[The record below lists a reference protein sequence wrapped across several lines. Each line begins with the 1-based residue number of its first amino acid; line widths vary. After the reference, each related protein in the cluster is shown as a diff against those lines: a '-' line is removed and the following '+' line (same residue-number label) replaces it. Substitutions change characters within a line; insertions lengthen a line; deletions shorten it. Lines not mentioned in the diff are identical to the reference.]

1 MKKYIYHIFAALSA
15 LLLLSACQEEKEV
28 VVKKPVLKVVS
39 SDVIFGVEGGQGTIV
54 VEADA
59 AVTVTS
65 ERPWVQTSVS
75 GNTITVTVSELNPS
89 PQSRYSRLTI
99 AAGSDKTY
107 VTVHQFGEIFDGMKM
122 SDVTV
127 ANTGTTMR
135 YAFKANMTVNVTADQ
150 PWVHCEMDEE
160 NEGILIVTVDKHEG
174 FGTRFAT
181 VSFTAGTNS
190 GSMKITQEPTYGEIA
205 GWKVEDTDGRFV
217 FPDQIDMIKVTP
229 PADMASV
236 PYYWGVVDPGELVGK
251 DIPAFIKELATSTK
265 EAADAGQITLCKG
278 ADSDELQNL
287 PSTAKAVIIIFDDQN
302 YPTGQYA
309 LVDFAVPDRGPVKT
323 LVDGWDIVHT
333 SSTFERPTQT
343 DVFTVTPKA
352 GYEDVKYIAT
362 VVKKESTPSV
372 EDFAFTTFAMDTR
385 EEILAKVA
393 SGELPNFDAGLNT
406 GTTTLTVQDMLGDVY
421 VVVVAFDDNQFY
433 SGEYQYAEFAVEDKM
448 PLYYRWAGKWTLT
461 GTYFDDTPYSEVVTI
476 SVDEDDRNEDGSLR
490 ERRLIISGLGSKAV
504 AAWGAPEEIN
514 QFYLKYD
521 SETGA
526 ITFYGQNTTGTF
538 TRSSLGEGCK
548 LQLMSMYVKAGATSY
563 TNSTGYDFMSAT
575 LAGESAAKITI
586 LERSAGL
593 PWLVARIRC
602 LNAENTAYTTTS
614 ANNAS
619 IKLDKPLTMTRAD

>member
-1 MKKYIYHIFAALSA
+1 MKKYIYPIFAALSA

-59 AVTVTS
+59 AVSVTS

-99 AAGSDKTY
+99 TAGSDKTY
-107 VTVHQFGEIFDGMKM
+107 VTVHQFGEVFDGMKM

-181 VSFTAGTNS
+181 VSFTAGTHS

-217 FPDQIDMIKVTP
+217 FPDQIDVIKVTP

-236 PYYWGVVDPGELVGK
+236 PYYWGVMDPGELVGK
-251 DIPAFIKELATSTK
+251 NIPAFIRELATSTK

-278 ADSDELQNL
+278 SDSDELQNL
-287 PSTAKAVIIIFDDQN
+287 PSTAKAVIILFDDQN

-309 LVDFAVPDRGPVKT
+309 LVDFSVPDRGPVKT

-362 VVKKESTPSV
+362 VVKKENTPSV

-393 SGELPNFDAGLNT
+393 SGELPNFDAGLST
-406 GTTTLTVQDMLGDVY
+406 GTTTLTAENMAGDVY
-421 VVVVAFDDNQFY
+421 VVVVAFGDNQFY
-433 SGEYQYAEFAVEDKM
+433 TGEYQFAEIALPDITPAYYKWLGEWSVPRGDGADTWIVTENVPMESFKVSGIAGFDADDYAVGAFVAIVPYDVATGEMVFKVYENLDVTWQDSTRGTMNALLSGQYTNVQGKT
-448 PLYYRWAGKWTLT
+448 YYNSGIGNTICRAKLADDEQTAELT
-461 GTYFDDTPYSEVVTI
+461 PRSVT
-476 SVDEDDRNEDGSLR
+476 
-490 ERRLIISGLGSKAV
+490 SG
-504 AAWGAPEEIN
+504 GAPAF
-514 QFYLKYD
+514 FYN
-521 SETGA
+521 
-526 ITFYGQNTTGTF
+526 IRWYGRYTSSSGS
-538 TRSSLGEGCK
+538 RSGVSW
-548 LQLMSMYVKAGATSY
+548 
-563 TNSTGYDFMSAT
+563 TGYETA
-575 LAGESAAKITI
+575 
-586 LERSAGL
+586 L
-593 PWLVARIRC
+593 P
-602 LNAENTAYTTTS
+602 N
-614 ANNAS
+614 
-619 IKLDKPLTMTRAD
+619 TMTKK

>member
-1 MKKYIYHIFAALSA
+1 MKKYIYPIFAALSA

-59 AVTVTS
+59 AVSVTS

-99 AAGSDKTY
+99 TAGSDKTY
-107 VTVHQFGEIFDGMKM
+107 VTVHQFGEVFDGMKM

-181 VSFTAGTNS
+181 VSFTAGSNS
-190 GSMKITQEPTYGEIA
+190 GSMKITQEPTYGEIT
-205 GWKVEDTDGRFV
+205 GWVVEDTDGRFV
-217 FPDQIDMIKVTP
+217 FPDQIDVIKVTP
-229 PADMASV
+229 PAAMASV
-236 PYYWGVVDPGELVGK
+236 PYYWGVMDPGELVGK
-251 DIPAFIKELATSTK
+251 NIPAFIRELATSTK
-265 EAADAGQITLCKG
+265 EAADAGQITFCKG

-287 PSTAKAVIIIFDDQN
+287 PSTAKAVIILFDDQN

-323 LVDGWDIVHT
+323 LVDGWEIVHT
-333 SSTFERPTQT
+333 GGTFEHPTQT

-362 VVKKESTPSV
+362 VVKKENTPSV

-393 SGELPNFDAGLNT
+393 SGELPNFDAGLST
-406 GTTTLTVQDMLGDVY
+406 GTTTLTAENMAGDVY
-421 VVVVAFDDNQFY
+421 VVVVAFGDNQFY
-433 SGEYQYAEFAVEDKM
+433 TGEYQFAEIALPDITPAYYKWLGEWSVPRGDGADTWIVTENVPMESFKVSGIAGFDADDYAVGAFVAIVPYDVATGEMVFKVYENLDVTWQDSSRGTMNALLSGQYTNVQGKT
-448 PLYYRWAGKWTLT
+448 YYNSGIGNTICRAKLADDEQTAELT
-461 GTYFDDTPYSEVVTI
+461 PRSVT
-476 SVDEDDRNEDGSLR
+476 
-490 ERRLIISGLGSKAV
+490 SG
-504 AAWGAPEEIN
+504 GAPAF
-514 QFYLKYD
+514 FYN
-521 SETGA
+521 
-526 ITFYGQNTTGTF
+526 IRWYGRYTSSSGS
-538 TRSSLGEGCK
+538 RSGVSW
-548 LQLMSMYVKAGATSY
+548 
-563 TNSTGYDFMSAT
+563 TGYETA
-575 LAGESAAKITI
+575 
-586 LERSAGL
+586 L
-593 PWLVARIRC
+593 P
-602 LNAENTAYTTTS
+602 N
-614 ANNAS
+614 
-619 IKLDKPLTMTRAD
+619 TMTKK

>member
-1 MKKYIYHIFAALSA
+1 MKKYIYLIFAALSA

-59 AVTVTS
+59 AVSVTS

-99 AAGSDKTY
+99 TAGSDKTY
-107 VTVHQFGEIFDGMKM
+107 VTVHQFGEVFDGMKM

-127 ANTGTTMR
+127 ANSGTTMR

-181 VSFTAGTNS
+181 VSFTAGTHS

-217 FPDQIDMIKVTP
+217 FPDQIDVIKVTP
-229 PADMASV
+229 PADMASAQ
-236 PYYWGVVDPGELVGK
+236 YYWGVMDPSELVGK
-251 DIPAFIKELATSTK
+251 NIPAFIRELATTTK

-278 ADSDELQNL
+278 PDSDELENL

-309 LVDFAVPDRGPVKT
+309 LVDFSVPDRGPVKT

-333 SSTFERPTQT
+333 GGTFEQPTQT

-362 VVKKESTPSV
+362 VVKKENTPSV

-393 SGELPNFDAGLNT
+393 SGELPNFDAGLST
-406 GTTTLTVQDMLGDVY
+406 GTTTLTAENMVGDVY
-421 VVVVAFDDNQFY
+421 VVVVAFGDNQFY
-433 SGEYQYAEFAVEDKM
+433 TGEYQFTEIALPDITPAYYKWLGEWSVPRGDGADTWIVTENVPMESFKVSGIAGFDADDYAVGAFVAIVPYDVATGEMVFKVYENLDVTWQDSTRGTMNALLSGQYTNVQGKT
-448 PLYYRWAGKWTLT
+448 YYNSGIGNTICRAKLADDEKTAELT
-461 GTYFDDTPYSEVVTI
+461 PRSVT
-476 SVDEDDRNEDGSLR
+476 
-490 ERRLIISGLGSKAV
+490 SG
-504 AAWGAPEEIN
+504 GAPAF
-514 QFYLKYD
+514 FYN
-521 SETGA
+521 
-526 ITFYGQNTTGTF
+526 IRWYGRYTSSSGS
-538 TRSSLGEGCK
+538 RSGVSW
-548 LQLMSMYVKAGATSY
+548 
-563 TNSTGYDFMSAT
+563 TGYETA
-575 LAGESAAKITI
+575 
-586 LERSAGL
+586 L
-593 PWLVARIRC
+593 P
-602 LNAENTAYTTTS
+602 N
-614 ANNAS
+614 
-619 IKLDKPLTMTRAD
+619 TMTKK

>member
-1 MKKYIYHIFAALSA
+1 MKKYIYLIFAALSA

-59 AVTVTS
+59 AVSVTS

-99 AAGSDKTY
+99 TAGSDKTY
-107 VTVHQFGEIFDGMKM
+107 VTVHQFGEVFDGMKM

-181 VSFTAGTNS
+181 VSFTAGTHS

-217 FPDQIDMIKVTP
+217 FPDQIDVIKVTP

-236 PYYWGVVDPGELVGK
+236 PYYWGVMDPSELVGK
-251 DIPAFIKELATSTK
+251 NIPAFIRELATSTK

-278 ADSDELQNL
+278 SDSDELQNL
-287 PSTAKAVIIIFDDQN
+287 PSTAKAVIILFDDQN

-309 LVDFAVPDRGPVKT
+309 LVDFSVPDRGPVKT

-333 SSTFERPTQT
+333 GGTFEQPTQT

-362 VVKKESTPSV
+362 VVKKENTPSV

-393 SGELPNFDAGLNT
+393 SGELPNFDAGLST
-406 GTTTLTVQDMLGDVY
+406 GTTTLTAENMAGDVY
-421 VVVVAFDDNQFY
+421 VVVVAFGDNQFY
-433 SGEYQYAEFAVEDKM
+433 TGEYQFAEIALPDITPAYYKWLGEWSVPRGDGADTWIVTENVPMESFKVSGIAGFDADDYAVGAFVAIVPYDVATGEMVFKVYENLDVTWQDSTRGTMNALLSGQYTNVQGKT
-448 PLYYRWAGKWTLT
+448 YYNSGIGNTICRAKLADDEKTAELT
-461 GTYFDDTPYSEVVTI
+461 PRSVT
-476 SVDEDDRNEDGSLR
+476 
-490 ERRLIISGLGSKAV
+490 SG
-504 AAWGAPEEIN
+504 GAPAF
-514 QFYLKYD
+514 FYN
-521 SETGA
+521 
-526 ITFYGQNTTGTF
+526 IRWYGRYTSSSGS
-538 TRSSLGEGCK
+538 RSGVSW
-548 LQLMSMYVKAGATSY
+548 
-563 TNSTGYDFMSAT
+563 TGYETA
-575 LAGESAAKITI
+575 
-586 LERSAGL
+586 L
-593 PWLVARIRC
+593 P
-602 LNAENTAYTTTS
+602 N
-614 ANNAS
+614 
-619 IKLDKPLTMTRAD
+619 TMTKK

>member
-1 MKKYIYHIFAALSA
+1 MKKYIYLIFAALSA

-59 AVTVTS
+59 AVSVTS

-99 AAGSDKTY
+99 TAGSDKTY
-107 VTVHQFGEIFDGMKM
+107 VTVHQFGEVFDGMKM

-181 VSFTAGTNS
+181 VSFTAGTHS

-217 FPDQIDMIKVTP
+217 FPDQIDVIKVTP

-236 PYYWGVVDPGELVGK
+236 PYYWGVMDPGELVGK
-251 DIPAFIKELATSTK
+251 NIPAFIRELATSTK

-278 ADSDELQNL
+278 SDSDELQNL
-287 PSTAKAVIIIFDDQN
+287 PSTAKAVIFLFDDQN

-309 LVDFAVPDRGPVKT
+309 LVDFSVPDRGPVKT

-333 SSTFERPTQT
+333 GGTFEQPTQT

-362 VVKKESTPSV
+362 VVKKENTPSV

-393 SGELPNFDAGLNT
+393 SGELPNFDAGLST
-406 GTTTLTVQDMLGDVY
+406 GTTTLTAENMAGDVY
-421 VVVVAFDDNQFY
+421 VVVVAFGDNQFY
-433 SGEYQYAEFAVEDKM
+433 TGEYQFAEIALPDITPAYYKWLGEWSVPRGDGADTWIVTENVPMESFKVSGIAGFDADDYAVGAFVAIVPYDVATGEMVFKVYENLDVTWQDSTRGTMNALLSGQYTNVQGKT
-448 PLYYRWAGKWTLT
+448 YYNSGIGNTICRAKLADDEKTAELT
-461 GTYFDDTPYSEVVTI
+461 PRSVT
-476 SVDEDDRNEDGSLR
+476 
-490 ERRLIISGLGSKAV
+490 SG
-504 AAWGAPEEIN
+504 GAPAF
-514 QFYLKYD
+514 FYN
-521 SETGA
+521 
-526 ITFYGQNTTGTF
+526 IRWYGRYTSSSGS
-538 TRSSLGEGCK
+538 RSGVSW
-548 LQLMSMYVKAGATSY
+548 
-563 TNSTGYDFMSAT
+563 TGYETA
-575 LAGESAAKITI
+575 
-586 LERSAGL
+586 L
-593 PWLVARIRC
+593 P
-602 LNAENTAYTTTS
+602 N
-614 ANNAS
+614 
-619 IKLDKPLTMTRAD
+619 TMTKK

>member
-1 MKKYIYHIFAALSA
+1 MKKYIYPIFAALSA

-59 AVTVTS
+59 AVSVTS

-99 AAGSDKTY
+99 TAGSDKTY
-107 VTVHQFGEIFDGMKM
+107 VTVHQFGEVFDGMKM

-135 YAFKANMTVNVTADQ
+135 YAFKANMTVNVSADQ

-181 VSFTAGTNS
+181 VSFTAGTHS

-217 FPDQIDMIKVTP
+217 FPDQIDVIKVTP

-236 PYYWGVVDPGELVGK
+236 PYYWGVMDPSELVGK
-251 DIPAFIKELATSTK
+251 NIPAVIRELATSTK

-278 ADSDELQNL
+278 SDSDELQNL
-287 PSTAKAVIIIFDDQN
+287 PSTAKAVIILFDDQN

-309 LVDFAVPDRGPVKT
+309 LVDFSVPDRGPVKT

-333 SSTFERPTQT
+333 GGTFEQPNQT

-362 VVKKESTPSV
+362 VVKKENTPSV
-372 EDFAFTTFAMDTR
+372 EDFAFTTFAMETR

-393 SGELPNFDAGLNT
+393 SGELPNFDAGLST
-406 GTTTLTVQDMLGDVY
+406 GTTTLTAENMVGDVY
-421 VVVVAFDDNQFY
+421 VVVVAFGDNQFY
-433 SGEYQYAEFAVEDKM
+433 TGEYQFTEIAVPDIT
-448 PLYYRWAGKWTLT
+448 PAYYKW
-461 GTYFDDTPYSEVVTI
+461 
-476 SVDEDDRNEDGSLR
+476 
-490 ERRLIISGLGSKAV
+490 
-504 AAWGAPEEIN
+504 
-514 QFYLKYD
+514 
-521 SETGA
+521 
-526 ITFYGQNTTGTF
+526 
-538 TRSSLGEGCK
+538 LGEWSVPRGD
-548 LQLMSMYVKAGATSY
+548 GADTW
-563 TNSTGYDFMSAT
+563 
-575 LAGESAAKITI
+575 I
-586 LERSAGL
+586 
-593 PWLVARIRC
+593 V
-602 LNAENTAYTTTS
+602 TA
-614 ANNAS
+614 
-619 IKLDKPLTMTRAD
+619 P

>member
-1 MKKYIYHIFAALSA
+1 MKKYIYPIFAALSA

-59 AVTVTS
+59 AVSVTS

-99 AAGSDKTY
+99 TAGSDKTY
-107 VTVHQFGEIFDGMKM
+107 VTVHQFGEVFDGMKM

-135 YAFKANMTVNVTADQ
+135 YAFKANMTVNVSADQ

-181 VSFTAGTNS
+181 VSFTAGTHS

-217 FPDQIDMIKVTP
+217 FPDQIDVIKVTP

-236 PYYWGVVDPGELVGK
+236 PYYWGVMDPSELVGK
-251 DIPAFIKELATSTK
+251 NIPAVIRELATSTK

-278 ADSDELQNL
+278 SDSDELQNL
-287 PSTAKAVIIIFDDQN
+287 PSTAKAVIILFDDQN

-309 LVDFAVPDRGPVKT
+309 LVDFSVPDRGPVKT

-333 SSTFERPTQT
+333 GGTFEQPNQT

-362 VVKKESTPSV
+362 VVKKENTPSV
-372 EDFAFTTFAMDTR
+372 EDFAFTTFAMETR

-393 SGELPNFDAGLNT
+393 SGELPNFDAGLST
-406 GTTTLTVQDMLGDVY
+406 GTTTLTAENMVGDVY
-421 VVVVAFDDNQFY
+421 VVVVAFGDNQFY
-433 SGEYQYAEFAVEDKM
+433 TGEYQFTEIAVPDITPAYYQWLGEWSVPRGDGADTWIVTENVPMESFKVSGIAGFDADDYAVGAFVAIVPYDVATGEMVFKVYENTEVTWQDSSRGTMNALLSGQYTNVQGKT
-448 PLYYRWAGKWTLT
+448 YYNSGIGNTICRAKLADDEQTAELT
-461 GTYFDDTPYSEVVTI
+461 PRSVT
-476 SVDEDDRNEDGSLR
+476 
-490 ERRLIISGLGSKAV
+490 SG
-504 AAWGAPEEIN
+504 GAPAF
-514 QFYLKYD
+514 FYN
-521 SETGA
+521 
-526 ITFYGQNTTGTF
+526 IRWYGRYTSSSGS
-538 TRSSLGEGCK
+538 RSGVSW
-548 LQLMSMYVKAGATSY
+548 
-563 TNSTGYDFMSAT
+563 TGYETA
-575 LAGESAAKITI
+575 
-586 LERSAGL
+586 L
-593 PWLVARIRC
+593 P
-602 LNAENTAYTTTS
+602 N
-614 ANNAS
+614 
-619 IKLDKPLTMTRAD
+619 TMTKK

>member
-1 MKKYIYHIFAALSA
+1 MKKYIYLIFAALSA

-59 AVTVTS
+59 AVSVTS

-99 AAGSDKTY
+99 TAGSDKTY
-107 VTVHQFGEIFDGMKM
+107 VTVHQFGEVFDGMKM

-135 YAFKANMTVNVTADQ
+135 YAFKANMTVNVSADQ

-181 VSFTAGTNS
+181 VSFTAGTHS

-217 FPDQIDMIKVTP
+217 FPDQIDVIKVTP

-236 PYYWGVVDPGELVGK
+236 PYYWGVMDPSELVGK
-251 DIPAFIKELATSTK
+251 NIPAFIRELATSTK

-278 ADSDELQNL
+278 SDSDELQNL
-287 PSTAKAVIIIFDDQN
+287 PSTAKAVIILFDDQN

-309 LVDFAVPDRGPVKT
+309 LVDFSVPDRGPVKT

-333 SSTFERPTQT
+333 GSTFERPTQT

-362 VVKKESTPSV
+362 VVKKENTPSV

-393 SGELPNFDAGLNT
+393 SGELPNFDAGLST
-406 GTTTLTVQDMLGDVY
+406 GTTTLTAENMAGDVY
-421 VVVVAFDDNQFY
+421 VVVVAFGDNQFY
-433 SGEYQYAEFAVEDKM
+433 TGEYQFAEIALPDITPAYYKWLGEWSVPRGDGADTWIVTENVPMESFKVSGIAGFDADDYAVGAFVAIVPYDVATGEMVFKVYENLDVTWQDSTRGTMNALLSGQYTNVQGKT
-448 PLYYRWAGKWTLT
+448 YYNSGIGNTICRAKLADDEKTAELT
-461 GTYFDDTPYSEVVTI
+461 PRSVT
-476 SVDEDDRNEDGSLR
+476 
-490 ERRLIISGLGSKAV
+490 SG
-504 AAWGAPEEIN
+504 GAPAF
-514 QFYLKYD
+514 FYN
-521 SETGA
+521 
-526 ITFYGQNTTGTF
+526 IRWYGRYTSSSGS
-538 TRSSLGEGCK
+538 RSGVSW
-548 LQLMSMYVKAGATSY
+548 
-563 TNSTGYDFMSAT
+563 TGYETA
-575 LAGESAAKITI
+575 
-586 LERSAGL
+586 L
-593 PWLVARIRC
+593 P
-602 LNAENTAYTTTS
+602 N
-614 ANNAS
+614 
-619 IKLDKPLTMTRAD
+619 TMTKK

>member
-1 MKKYIYHIFAALSA
+1 MKKYIYLIFAALSA

-59 AVTVTS
+59 AVSVTS

-99 AAGSDKTY
+99 TAGSDKTY
-107 VTVHQFGEIFDGMKM
+107 VTVHQFGEVFDGMKM

-150 PWVHCEMDEE
+150 PWVHCAMDEE

-181 VSFTAGTNS
+181 VSFTAGTHS

-217 FPDQIDMIKVTP
+217 FPDQIDKIQVTP
-229 PADMASV
+229 PSDMASA
-236 PYYWGVVDPGELVGK
+236 PYYWGVMDPSELVGK
-251 DIPAFIKELATSTK
+251 NIPAFIRELATSTK

-278 ADSDELQNL
+278 SDSDELQNL
-287 PSTAKAVIIIFDDQN
+287 PSTAKAVIILFDDQN

-309 LVDFAVPDRGPVKT
+309 LVDFSVPDRGPVKT

-333 SSTFERPTQT
+333 GGTFEQPTQT

-362 VVKKESTPSV
+362 VVKKENTPSV

-393 SGELPNFDAGLNT
+393 SGELPNFDAGLST
-406 GTTTLTVQDMLGDVY
+406 GTTTLTAENMAGDVY
-421 VVVVAFDDNQFY
+421 VVVVAFGDNQFY
-433 SGEYQYAEFAVEDKM
+433 TGEYQFAEIALPDITPAYYKWLGEWSVPRGDGADTWIVTENVPMESFKVSGIAGFDADDYAVGAFVAIVPYDVATGEMVFKVYENLDVTWQDSTRGTMNALLSGQYTNVQGKT
-448 PLYYRWAGKWTLT
+448 YYNSGIGNTICRAKLADDEQTAELT
-461 GTYFDDTPYSEVVTI
+461 PRSVT
-476 SVDEDDRNEDGSLR
+476 
-490 ERRLIISGLGSKAV
+490 SG
-504 AAWGAPEEIN
+504 GAPAF
-514 QFYLKYD
+514 FYN
-521 SETGA
+521 
-526 ITFYGQNTTGTF
+526 IRWYGRYTSSSGS
-538 TRSSLGEGCK
+538 RSGVSW
-548 LQLMSMYVKAGATSY
+548 
-563 TNSTGYDFMSAT
+563 TGYETA
-575 LAGESAAKITI
+575 
-586 LERSAGL
+586 L
-593 PWLVARIRC
+593 P
-602 LNAENTAYTTTS
+602 N
-614 ANNAS
+614 
-619 IKLDKPLTMTRAD
+619 TMTKK

>member
-1 MKKYIYHIFAALSA
+1 MKKYIYLIFAALSA

-59 AVTVTS
+59 AVSVTS

-99 AAGSDKTY
+99 TAGSDKTY
-107 VTVHQFGEIFDGMKM
+107 VTVHQFGEVFDGMKM

-181 VSFTAGTNS
+181 VSFTAGTHS

-217 FPDQIDMIKVTP
+217 FPDQIDVIKVTP

-236 PYYWGVVDPGELVGK
+236 PYYWGVMDPGELVGK
-251 DIPAFIKELATSTK
+251 NIPAFIRELATSTK

-278 ADSDELQNL
+278 SDSDELQNL
-287 PSTAKAVIIIFDDQN
+287 PSTAKAVIILFDDQN
-302 YPTGQYA
+302 YSTGQYA
-309 LVDFAVPDRGPVKT
+309 LVDFSVPDRGPVKT

-333 SSTFERPTQT
+333 GGTFEQPTQT

-362 VVKKESTPSV
+362 VVKKENTPSV

-393 SGELPNFDAGLNT
+393 SGELPNFDAGLST
-406 GTTTLTVQDMLGDVY
+406 GTTTLTAENMAGDVY
-421 VVVVAFDDNQFY
+421 VVVVAFGDNQFY
-433 SGEYQYAEFAVEDKM
+433 TGEYQFAEIALPDITPAYYKWLGEWSVPRGDGADTWIVTENVPMESFKVSGIAGFDADDYAVGAFVAIVPYDVATGEMVFKVYENLDVTWQDSTRGTMNALLSGQYTNVQGKT
-448 PLYYRWAGKWTLT
+448 YYNSGIGNTICRAKLADDEKTAELT
-461 GTYFDDTPYSEVVTI
+461 PRSVT
-476 SVDEDDRNEDGSLR
+476 
-490 ERRLIISGLGSKAV
+490 SG
-504 AAWGAPEEIN
+504 GAPAF
-514 QFYLKYD
+514 FYN
-521 SETGA
+521 
-526 ITFYGQNTTGTF
+526 IRWYGRYTSSSGS
-538 TRSSLGEGCK
+538 RSGVSW
-548 LQLMSMYVKAGATSY
+548 
-563 TNSTGYDFMSAT
+563 TGYETA
-575 LAGESAAKITI
+575 
-586 LERSAGL
+586 L
-593 PWLVARIRC
+593 P
-602 LNAENTAYTTTS
+602 N
-614 ANNAS
+614 
-619 IKLDKPLTMTRAD
+619 TMTKK

>member
-1 MKKYIYHIFAALSA
+1 MKKYIYLIFAALSA

-59 AVTVTS
+59 AVSVTS

-99 AAGSDKTY
+99 TAGSDKTY
-107 VTVHQFGEIFDGMKM
+107 VTVHQFGEVFDGMKM

-181 VSFTAGTNS
+181 VSFTAGTHS

-217 FPDQIDMIKVTP
+217 FPDQIDVIKVTP

-236 PYYWGVVDPGELVGK
+236 PYYWGVMDPGELVGK
-251 DIPAFIKELATSTK
+251 NIPAFIRELATSTK

-278 ADSDELQNL
+278 SDSDELQNL
-287 PSTAKAVIIIFDDQN
+287 PSTAKAVIILFDDQN

-309 LVDFAVPDRGPVKT
+309 LVDFSVPDRGPVKT

-333 SSTFERPTQT
+333 GGTFEQPTQT

-362 VVKKESTPSV
+362 VVKKENTPSV

-393 SGELPNFDAGLNT
+393 SGELPNFDAGLST
-406 GTTTLTVQDMLGDVY
+406 GTTTLTAENMAGDVY
-421 VVVVAFDDNQFY
+421 VVVVAYGDNQFY
-433 SGEYQYAEFAVEDKM
+433 TGEYQFAEIALPDITPAYYKWLGEWSVPRGDGADTWIVTENVPMESFKVSGIAGFDADDYAVGAFVAIVPYDVATGEMVFKVYENLDVTWQDSTRGTMNALLSGQYTNVQGKT
-448 PLYYRWAGKWTLT
+448 YYNSGIGNTICRAKLADDEKTAELT
-461 GTYFDDTPYSEVVTI
+461 PRSVT
-476 SVDEDDRNEDGSLR
+476 
-490 ERRLIISGLGSKAV
+490 SG
-504 AAWGAPEEIN
+504 GAPAF
-514 QFYLKYD
+514 FYN
-521 SETGA
+521 
-526 ITFYGQNTTGTF
+526 IRWYGRYTSSSGS
-538 TRSSLGEGCK
+538 RSGVSW
-548 LQLMSMYVKAGATSY
+548 
-563 TNSTGYDFMSAT
+563 TGYETA
-575 LAGESAAKITI
+575 
-586 LERSAGL
+586 L
-593 PWLVARIRC
+593 P
-602 LNAENTAYTTTS
+602 N
-614 ANNAS
+614 
-619 IKLDKPLTMTRAD
+619 TMTKK